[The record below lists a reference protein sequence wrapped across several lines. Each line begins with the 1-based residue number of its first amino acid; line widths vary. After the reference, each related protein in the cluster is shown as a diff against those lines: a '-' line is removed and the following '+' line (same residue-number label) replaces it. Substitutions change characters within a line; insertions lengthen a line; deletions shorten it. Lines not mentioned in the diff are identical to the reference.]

1 MVSVF
6 GFPASQRK
14 AYDAALHEILACYK
28 HLTSEPYLGDMA
40 AGVSHDLRTNV
51 TDFVTF
57 SVSLVDQMSWER
69 SAQAELVTTALGE
82 TVVEANFFQ
91 LIRDFCATTAI
102 PTLFGTDL
110 LNNAPELIENLW
122 TYDRG
127 FFLLATGLSRF
138 IPLPGL
144 ARAHIARYKCLREME
159 AFHTALEKHSRGED
173 SGSKWTSLHD
183 VGSLIQARLP
193 VYQKYNLSIRA
204 RAACENALLWSV
216 VKKSKN
222 ALCFFS
228 RTNIYLTSSM

>member
-28 HLTSEPYLGDMA
+28 HLSSEPYLGDMA
-40 AGVSHDLRTNV
+40 AGVSRDLCTNV

-57 SVSLVDQMSWER
+57 SESIVDQMSWER

-82 TVVEANFFQ
+82 TVVEANLFT

-102 PTLFGTDL
+102 PTIFGTDL
-110 LNNAPELIENLW
+110 LNNSPELIEDMW
-122 TYDRG
+122 AYDRG

-138 IPLPGL
+138 VPIPGL
-144 ARAHIARYKCLREME
+144 ARAHIARHKCLREME
-159 AFHTALEKHSRGED
+159 AFHTALEKHARGENP
-173 SGSKWTSLHD
+173 GAKWSSLHD
-183 VGSLIQARLP
+183 VGSLIQARMP

-204 RAACENALLWSV
+204 RAACENALLWYVS
-216 VKKSKN
+216 
-222 ALCFFS
+222 L
-228 RTNIYLTSSM
+228 